1 MCVCG
6 RLYIPYLSGSSF
18 CVHTF
23 SRQDHQNIQTNMA
36 WLKDTESDK
45 SGLLL

>member
-1 MCVCG
+1 MCVWAPV
-6 RLYIPYLSGSSF
+6 YPISGSSF

-23 SRQDHQNIQTNMA
+23 SRQDHQNIQTNTA

-45 SGLLL
+45 SGLFL